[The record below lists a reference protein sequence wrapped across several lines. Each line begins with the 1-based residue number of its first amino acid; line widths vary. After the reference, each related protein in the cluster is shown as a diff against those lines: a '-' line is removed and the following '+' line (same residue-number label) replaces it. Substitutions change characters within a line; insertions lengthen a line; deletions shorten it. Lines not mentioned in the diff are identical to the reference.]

1 MGVAVRRVCGL
12 FALWGLILRL
22 GEPWFLVYT
31 NFLLPQTH
39 ASSDVEVTL
48 RASGEIGR
56 HAGFRFLCLMAWG
69 FKSPLAHTHICIGPA
84 VTVFVAAGSLV
95 YALPGWV
102 RLARLGVEPLS

>member
-12 FALWGLILRL
+12 FAPRRLILRL

-39 ASSDVEVTL
+39 ASSDVGVTL

-69 FKSPLAHTHICIGPA
+69 FKSPLAHTHIYIGPA
-84 VTVFVAAGSLV
+84 VTVFVAAGFLV
-95 YALPGWV
+95 CAVPGWMC
-102 RLARLGVEPLS
+102 LARCGVEPLS